1 MDDSDRIRDVSPT
14 RLMEQVRLRSYFYM
28 LLDRVDRARGQKILN
43 ATTCGHANNRN
54 LLDDSDRIRDVSQT
68 RFMEQIRLR
77 SF

>member
-1 MDDSDRIRDVSPT
+1 
-14 RLMEQVRLRSYFYM
+14 M